1 MRVILCTQYYRAQ
14 DDKRQKEID
23 TCLRLNTN
31 NLEIDKVIIF
41 AEAGSPE
48 IVTGQVAHEVVPINR
63 RLRYSDWIRMASKE
77 EDAIIMVANSDIY
90 PLFTRQQLLATL
102 SEPSDGLALTRRNWD
117 PERNQGVL
125 NLQPQWT
132 QDLWAIRSDA
142 EIGQSLMDST
152 TFPLGVPGCDNRISH
167 VLWTHGFQLK
177 NPAYHL
183 ATIHLQAISERE
195 YDMGKDRLYGGST
208 YVYPSLS
215 AEALSSL
222 DHTVW
227 SKALEQP
234 TGMSVNL
241 QDSGGRSE
249 TFVPNNEIKP
259 TNYLEHPL
267 VTQLQWSYQSLGT
280 EDISIWNQSWEPI
293 EAAVPAADL
302 IPIRLVDLLDQEL
315 TIDFGGDRH
324 IQAAFLKLPPS
335 SGPTDL
341 VVFLEYRRDG
351 QWLRCNEGLWIQE
364 HETSRRH
371 HLCFDG
377 RVPERCDRLRLRLR
391 RNPSTYG
398 AEPGTEIVELMLL
411 GEARDSPAE
420 SAHSENNQAGRVEL
434 RRQEEDWRQE
444 IRCQKVASLG
454 LRLPSS
460 IKILQTYSKRFEILE
475 VDTNI
480 VCIDFY
486 WPEAQL
492 GTEKLRRALT
502 EGDAEAVFSE
512 AFVRPVMEWRKGF
525 IKIFKTHAEALHFWQ
540 YPCKTEQD
548 ALEIHRMLRHT
559 ARDRDTYHIYIGLPW
574 ATYLDKNTIPK
585 DLIDAYAGKVA
596 AIREILANFNRK
608 LCIHTVCQHDRWKE
622 LLPLLNK
629 LGISDLWIS
638 QCTQDQINDRLQTTN
653 GDSSSA
659 QVLRLHAWPLFAVN
673 AIDPER
679 KQGLLFNP
687 VTTRHIKASFIGAY
701 QKGYLSQIRRRL
713 LNLSNLEGYEIS
725 LNDRWHFEDIVYKQ
739 QVSTLQPIQNDGLE
753 AEELEQVRRY
763 NELLSTSIF
772 SLCPSGSGP
781 NSIRFWESLAAG
793 AIPVLLSDFCA
804 LPDLERMAPALARD
818 WQDAVIIHS
827 ESELHFLPARL
838 AQIDARE
845 LEQRQALCR
854 KLFEASR
861 SLTCFGSV
869 RRATEPIAQP
879 ILYFYPQQIQIP
891 GASSKTFDG
900 IGHQQQMITPVAI
913 DRTTVRD
920 LHLRQTEK
928 LIEIKIELESC
939 TFRDIEFSVDHYL
952 EHDKFMHLFDHRLA
966 TKPDGSSLEFHPHS
980 SQILWA
986 NGLRLSCRWRLGHV
1000 HVPTAQLKLT
1010 IIIEKDAFAKQANH
1024 FENQGIIQSLSKDNS
1039 KRHDDCFDSHSIERA
1054 DIFKQFASLA
1064 GTRNLSKGE
1073 PLFPTKSTTT
1083 HNLIGELIGDGTTM
1097 YIHLMNRNYNVIRNL
1112 ANWLAQDFD
1121 ELILLDWSSH
1131 EPVATIP
1138 GIFDDKRLRIIRVE
1152 RQETF
1157 IRTIAQNL
1165 ASRMARNRK
1174 IMKCDS
1180 DVEFKGN
1187 FFAAHPLFP
1196 GEFWV
1201 GDWHHARDMNERH
1214 LHGNTYYHI
1223 DDFLRV
1229 NGYDERIYNYGQDD
1243 TNLKDRMVLASL
1255 SKRVFNL
1262 NFINH
1267 QQHDHT
1273 QRVQNQRLPHPL
1285 VMGFANRLMCNCTEI
1300 WSPEMQFTNCELI
1313 DKRSDSELV
1322 IEATV
1327 DKTLHTDTTKFE
1339 DEAIDIVAGWH
1350 MSGTMLRSLSREEKL
1365 AVIWQKHTQD

>member
-1 MRVILCTQYYRAQ
+1 MRVILCTQYYRAK

-102 SEPSDGLALTRRNWD
+102 SEPTDGLALTRRNWD

-391 RNPSTYG
+391 RNPRTYG
-398 AEPGTEIVELMLL
+398 AEPGIEIVELMLL
-411 GEARDSPAE
+411 GEARDSKEE
-420 SAHSENNQAGRVEL
+420 STANEDHQAGRVEPC
-434 RRQEEDWRQE
+434 RHDEEWRQE
-444 IRCQKVASLG
+444 IRCQRVASLG
-454 LRLPSS
+454 LCLTSS
-460 IKILQTYSKRFEILE
+460 VKVLQTYGDRFEILE
-475 VDTNI
+475 VATHI
-480 VCIDFY
+480 VCLDYY

-492 GTEKLRRALT
+492 GSEKLRRALT
-502 EGDAEAVFSE
+502 EGDKEAIFSE
-512 AFVRPVMEWRKGF
+512 AFVRPVLEWKQGF
-525 IKIFKTHAEALHFWQ
+525 IKNFKTHADALHFWQ
-540 YPCKTEQD
+540 YPCKTEKD
-548 ALEIHRMLRHT
+548 ALETHRMLRH
-559 ARDRDTYHIYIGLPW
+559 AVRDKDAYHVYIGLPW
-574 ATYLDKNTIPK
+574 ATYLDKNAIPTEF
-585 DLIDAYAGKVA
+585 IDAYATKA
-596 AIREILANFNRK
+596 RAMRTILASFNRK
-608 LCIHTVCQHDRWKE
+608 LSIHTVCQHDRWEE
-622 LLPLLNK
+622 LFALFRK
-629 LGISDLWIS
+629 IGITDLWIS
-638 QCTQDQINDRLQTTN
+638 QCTQDLNNVRLHATDNESGATE
-653 GDSSSA
+653 DI
-659 QVLRLHAWPLFAVN
+659 RLHAWPLFAVN
-673 AIDPER
+673 AIEPSR
-679 KQGLLFNP
+679 RHGLLFNP
-687 VTTRHIKASFIGAY
+687 VTMRHIKASFTGAY
-701 QKGYLSQIRRRL
+701 QKGYMSQIRRQL
-713 LNLSNLEGYEIS
+713 LELAHLKDYEIS

-739 QVSTLQPIQNDGLE
+739 QSSTLQPVQNETLE
-753 AEELEQVRRY
+753 VEEREKVRKY
-763 NELLSTSIF
+763 NELLSASLF

-793 AIPVLLSDFCA
+793 AIPVLLSDHCA
-804 LPDLERMAPALARD
+804 LPDIERIAPALTRD

-827 ESELHFLPARL
+827 EADLRCLPSRL
-838 AQIDARE
+838 AQITEKE
-845 LEQRQALCR
+845 LEHRQALCR

-861 SLTCFGSV
+861 SLTCFGWI
-869 RRATEPIAQP
+869 RRAAEPIAQP
-879 ILYFYPQQIQIP
+879 IQYFYPQQIQAP
-891 GASSKTFDG
+891 GASLKSFDG
-900 IGHQQQMITPVAI
+900 ISHKRQIIIPIAI
-913 DRTTVRD
+913 DLMEHD
-920 LHLRQTEK
+920 IHLRQTEK
-928 LIEIKIELESC
+928 LIEIKIELENC
-939 TFRDIEFSVDHYL
+939 TFRDISFSLDRYL
-952 EHDKFMHLFDHRLA
+952 EHDKYIHLCDQKIA
-966 TKPDGSSLEFHPHS
+966 TKSSRSSIHFRPNS
-980 SQILWA
+980 SQALWA
-986 NGLRLSCRWRLGHV
+986 NGLRLSCQWRQGHV
-1000 HVPTAQLKLT
+1000 HLPAAQLKITLVV
-1010 IIIEKDAFAKQANH
+1010 EKDAFANQAND
-1024 FENQGIIQSLSKDNS
+1024 FENKGIFQSLSKDNS
-1039 KRHDDCFDSHSIERA
+1039 KRHDKCFDSCSIESA
-1054 DIFKQFASLA
+1054 SIFQKLTSLA
-1064 GTRNLSKGE
+1064 STRCLSKGE
-1073 PLFPTKSTTT
+1073 ELFPIQPPAT
-1083 HNLIGELIGDGTTM
+1083 HNLIGESLGDGITM
-1097 YIHLMNRNYNVIRNL
+1097 YVHLMNRNRNVIRNL
-1112 ANWLAQDFD
+1112 SNWLAQDFD
-1121 ELILLDWSSH
+1121 ELILLDWSSQ

-1138 GIFDDKRLRIIRVE
+1138 GIFEDKRLRVIRVE
-1152 RQETF
+1152 KQETF

-1180 DVEFKGN
+1180 DVEFKGD

-1229 NGYDERIYNYGQDD
+1229 NGYDERIFNYGQDD

-1262 NFINH
+1262 NFLNH
-1267 QQHDHT
+1267 QQHEHSE
-1273 QRVQNQRLPHPL
+1273 RVQNQTLPHPL
-1285 VMGFANRLMCNCTEI
+1285 VMGFANRLMCNCTELWNI
-1300 WSPEMQFTNCELI
+1300 RMQLTSCNLL
-1313 DKRSDSELV
+1313 DKRSESELV
-1322 IEATV
+1322 FEVPI
-1327 DKTLHTDTTKFE
+1327 DKSLHADTTSFE
-1339 DEAIDIVAGWH
+1339 DEAINIVAGWH
-1350 MSGTMLRSLSREEKL
+1350 MPDSMLRSLSRDAKL
-1365 AVIWQKHTQD
+1365 AVIWKMHTQG